1 VKMLSVSNLTV
12 RFGDYTVVDGVS
24 FSVSPGEWLMIVG
37 PNGAGKSSVISAIS
51 QAVPYTGTVA
61 FGGRDIRTMKAK
73 DVAKCFGV
81 LTQRYAVGYSF
92 TVEEVVRLGRYAYL
106 GGFFRRGEED
116 AERHVDD
123 ALRLTGLE
131 ALRHQSVLTLSG
143 GELQRT
149 FLAQV
154 LAQDPPLLILD
165 EPTNHLDL
173 VYQKQIFELISRWVR
188 EGERAV
194 VSVVHDLSL
203 ARKYGTTAL
212 LMHKGRLVAHGPV
225 NDIISSEH
233 INPVYSMDVQAW
245 MVDLLSQ
252 WREGDEA

>member
-1 VKMLSVSNLTV
+1 MTNLTV
-12 RFGDYTVVDGVS
+12 RFGDYTVVDNVS
-24 FSVSPGEWLMIVG
+24 FTVSPGEWLMIVG
-37 PNGAGKSSVISAIS
+37 PNGAGKSSIISAIS

-61 FGGRDIRTMKAK
+61 FNGRDIRSLKSK

-81 LTQRYAVGYSF
+81 LTQKHAVGYSF
-92 TVEEVVRLGRYAYL
+92 TVEEVVRLGRYSFS
-106 GGFFRRGEED
+106 GGFFSRNEEVSE
-116 AERHVDD
+116 AIIEK
-123 ALRLTGLE
+123 ALRMTGLE
-131 ALRHQSVLTLSG
+131 ALRNQSVLTLSG
-143 GELQRT
+143 GELQRA

-173 VYQKQIFELISRWVR
+173 VYQRQIFELISQWVQ
-188 EGERAV
+188 ETERAV

-212 LMHKGRLVAHGPV
+212 LMHKGKLVGHGPV
-225 NDIISSEH
+225 NDVIDSEH
-233 INPVYSMDVQAW
+233 IDPVYSMDVRQW

-252 WREGDEA
+252 WQKEGGGT

>member
-1 VKMLSVSNLTV
+1 MLSVSNLTV

-92 TVEEVVRLGRYAYL
+92 TVEEVVRLGRYAYS

-188 EGERAV
+188 EG
-194 VSVVHDLSL
+194 SGPSSPSC
-203 ARKYGTTAL
+203 TT
-212 LMHKGRLVAHGPV
+212 
-225 NDIISSEH
+225 
-233 INPVYSMDVQAW
+233 
-245 MVDLLSQ
+245 
-252 WREGDEA
+252 